1 MFPDL
6 LPKLNLILG
15 VIVAVFLSFGTGF
28 ITGDIHRGGAD
39 KENQEIAVAKANDVA
54 RAQEQKMDA
63 AQSTIEKSTLGEKNA
78 IEAKRNQFIVSI
90 NAVGLRPSNSQLPAS
105 AKASLGIGGQ
115 ALRLSGQ
122 NAIDLENFASDCAI
136 TEAERNE
143 AILKYGAIAQ

>member
-1 MFPDL
+1 MFPN
-6 LPKLNLILG
+6 LNLVLG
-15 VIVAVFLSFGTGF
+15 AIVAVFLSFVTGF

-143 AILKYGAIAQ
+143 AILKYEALTQ